1 MYEYKFTL
9 TKIIDGDSV
18 KGICDCGFKMS
29 VAVNGRLYGID
40 TPESRTRDLLLKR
53 FGLMSKDFV
62 KKFFDEGE
70 SFILKSKSIDK
81 YGRTLAIIT
90 NEKGVCLNDELV
102 KNHLAVEYHGQNK
115 KEVQA
120 AHMANRKKLNA
131 SI

>member
-40 TPESRTRDLLLKR
+40 TPESRTRNLIVKR
-53 FGLMSKDFV
+53 YGLMSKDFV
-62 KKFFDEGE
+62 KRFFDEGK

-102 KNHLAVEYHGQNK
+102 NNHLAVEYHGQNK
-115 KEVQA
+115 KEVEA

>member
-40 TPESRTRDLLLKR
+40 TPESRTRNLIVKR
-53 FGLMSKDFV
+53 YGLMSKDFV
-62 KKFFDEGE
+62 KNFFEEGK

-90 NEKGVCLNDELV
+90 NERGVCLNDELV

-115 KEVQA
+115 KEVEA

>member
-62 KKFFDEGE
+62 KKFFEEGE

>member
-53 FGLMSKDFV
+53 FGLMSKNFV

-120 AHMANRKKLNA
+120 AHMDNRKRLNA

>member
-29 VAVNGRLYGID
+29 VAVSGRLYGID
-40 TPESRTRDLLLKR
+40 TPESRTRCRITKR
-53 FGLMSKDFV
+53 YGLMSKDFV

-81 YGRTLAIIT
+81 YGRTLAVIT

-102 KNHLAVEYHGQNK
+102 NNYLAVEYHGQNK
-115 KEVQA
+115 KEVEA

>member
-62 KKFFDEGE
+62 KKFFEEGE

-120 AHMANRKKLNA
+120 AHMDNRKRLNA

>member
-40 TPESRTRDLLLKR
+40 TPESRTRNLIVKR
-53 FGLMSKDFV
+53 YGLMSKDFV
-62 KKFFDEGE
+62 KKFFEEGE

-115 KEVQA
+115 KEVEA
-120 AHMANRKKLNA
+120 AHMANRKKLNGG
-131 SI
+131 I

>member
-29 VAVNGRLYGID
+29 VAVSGRLYGID
-40 TPESRTRDLLLKR
+40 TPESRTRCRITKR
-53 FGLMSKDFV
+53 YGLMSKDFV
-62 KKFFDEGE
+62 KKFFEEGE

-90 NEKGVCLNDELV
+90 NEKGVCLNDALV

>member
-40 TPESRTRDLLLKR
+40 TPESRTRNLIVKR
-53 FGLMSKDFV
+53 YGLMSKDFV
-62 KKFFDEGE
+62 KKFFEEGE

-115 KEVQA
+115 KEVEA

>member
-120 AHMANRKKLNA
+120 AHMDNRKRLNA

>member
-1 MYEYKFTL
+1 MYEYNFTV
-9 TKIIDGDSV
+9 TKVIDGDSV
-18 KGICDCGFKMS
+18 KGVCDCGFKMS
-29 VAVNGRLYGID
+29 VAVSGRLYGID
-40 TPESRTRDLLLKR
+40 TPESRTRCHITKR
-53 FGLMSKDFV
+53 YGLMSKNFV
-62 KKFFDEGE
+62 KKFFDQGE

-102 KNHLAVEYHGQNK
+102 NNHLAVEYHGQNK

-120 AHMANRKKLNA
+120 AHMDNRKRLNA

>member
-1 MYEYKFTL
+1 MYEYNFTV
-9 TKIIDGDSV
+9 TKVIDGDSV
-18 KGICDCGFKMS
+18 KGVCDCGFKMS
-29 VAVNGRLYGID
+29 VAVSGRLYGID
-40 TPESRTRDLLLKR
+40 TPESRTRCHITKR
-53 FGLMSKDFV
+53 YGLMSKNFV
-62 KKFFDEGE
+62 KKFFDEGK

-102 KNHLAVEYHGQNK
+102 NNHLAVEYHGQNK

-120 AHMANRKKLNA
+120 AHMDNRKRLNA

>member
-40 TPESRTRDLLLKR
+40 TPESRTRNLIVKR
-53 FGLMSKDFV
+53 YGLMSKDFV
-62 KKFFDEGE
+62 KRFFDEGE

-102 KNHLAVEYHGQNK
+102 KNYLAVEYHGQNK
-115 KEVQA
+115 KEVEA
-120 AHMANRKKLNA
+120 AHMANRKKLNGG
-131 SI
+131 I

>member
-102 KNHLAVEYHGQNK
+102 KNHLAVEYHGKNK

>member
-1 MYEYKFTL
+1 MYEYNFTV
-9 TKIIDGDSV
+9 TKVIDGDSV
-18 KGICDCGFKMS
+18 KGVCDCGFKMS

-120 AHMANRKKLNA
+120 AHMDNRKRLNA

>member
-40 TPESRTRDLLLKR
+40 TPESRTRNLITKR
-53 FGLMSKDFV
+53 YGMMSKDFV
-62 KKFFDEGE
+62 KKFFDQGK

-115 KEVQA
+115 KEVQT
-120 AHMANRKKLNA
+120 AHMANRKRLNA

>member
-62 KKFFDEGE
+62 KKFFEEGE

-115 KEVQA
+115 KEVEA

>member
-62 KKFFDEGE
+62 KRFFEEGE

-102 KNHLAVEYHGQNK
+102 KNHLAVEYYGQNK
-115 KEVQA
+115 KEVEA

>member
-1 MYEYKFTL
+1 MYEYNFTV
-9 TKIIDGDSV
+9 TKVIDGDSV
-18 KGICDCGFKMS
+18 KGVCDCGFKMS
-29 VAVNGRLYGID
+29 VAVSGRLYGID
-40 TPESRTRDLLLKR
+40 TPESRTRCRITKR
-53 FGLMSKDFV
+53 YGLMSKDFV
-62 KKFFDEGE
+62 KKFFDQGE

-131 SI
+131 GI

>member
-102 KNHLAVEYHGQNK
+102 KNHLAVENHGQNK

-120 AHMANRKKLNA
+120 AHMDNRKRLNA